1 MDLLLWR
8 HAHALD
14 ACAGQVDIDRPLSVK
29 GEKQAQK
36 MSDWL
41 GERLPKD
48 TFILCSPA
56 LRTRQTVSYL
66 NLPYT
71 ICEDISPQSTASSL
85 LNAAGWMHT
94 TEATVLV
101 VGHQPCLSDAVN
113 TIFGMHSSASLSFRK
128 GAVWWIRKRIR
139 HISDEP
145 FILTIQDPELL

>member
-14 ACAGQVDIDRPLSVK
+14 ATTGQADIDRPLSVK

-41 GERLPKD
+41 RVRLPKD

-56 LRTRQTVSYL
+56 LRTRQTASYL
-66 NLPYT
+66 NLAYT

-85 LNAAGWMHT
+85 LTAAAWMQT

-101 VGHQPCLSDAVN
+101 VGHQPCLSDAV
-113 TIFGMHSSASLSFRK
+113 TAIFGMQSSESLSFRK
-128 GAVWWIRKRIR
+128 GSVWWIRKRIR
-139 HISDEP
+139 HFSHEP
-145 FILTIQDPELL
+145 YILTIQDPELL

>member
-1 MDLLLWR
+1 MELLIWR

-14 ACAGQVDIDRPLSVK
+14 ATLGQADIDRPLSVK

-36 MSDWL
+36 MSAWL
-41 GERLPKD
+41 RVQLPKD

-85 LNAAGWMHT
+85 LSAAGWTHA

-101 VGHQPCLSDAVN
+101 VGHQPCLSDAV
-113 TIFGMHSSASLSFRK
+113 TAIFEMHSSESLSFRK
-128 GAVWWIRKRIR
+128 GSLWWIRKRIR
-139 HISDEP
+139 PISHES

>member
-8 HAHALD
+8 HAHAVD
-14 ACAGQVDIDRPLSVK
+14 AATGQADIDRPLSVK

-41 GERLPKD
+41 RPQLPKE

-56 LRTRQTVSYL
+56 LRTRQTVSHL

-85 LNAAGWMHT
+85 LIAAGWMHT

-101 VGHQPCLSDAVN
+101 VGHQPCLSDAVAA
-113 TIFGMHSSASLSFRK
+113 IFEIHSSESLSFRK

-139 HISDEP
+139 HISEAP